1 MLVHTIAGLPLRC
14 MTVSTPPIPNLAGG
28 LGAEFDVPK
37 CAEGVPGCSKG
48 VDGTWVHTVI
58 GIQKPRVH
66 PGSQLVAAH
75 MHCHAP
81 TCLSAFLEQSTS
93 AMQRLRLCR
102 LVLLLWSN
110 LKYLPILGQA

>member
-1 MLVHTIAGLPLRC
+1 MCAP
-14 MTVSTPPIPNLAGG
+14 SNLSGG

-48 VDGTWVHTVI
+48 ADGSWVHTVV
-58 GIQKPRVH
+58 GIQKPSVH

-81 TCLSAFLEQSTS
+81 TCLSIFSDK
-93 AMQRLRLCR
+93 
-102 LVLLLWSN
+102 W
-110 LKYLPILGQA
+110 